1 MCNTSLKSREK
12 CVCVCVFVLINR
24 WKYERTSKLHLCSVT
39 AEIYLSSF

>member
-12 CVCVCVFVLINR
+12 CVCVLINR

-39 AEIYLSSF
+39 AEIYLTVLFDH